1 MKIFHKP
8 EELQQYAL
16 DCKRSGK
23 RIALVPT
30 MGFLHAG
37 HASLIDIARK
47 RGDEV
52 IVSIFVNPTQFA
64 PNEDLDK
71 YPRDFENDCKLCEAH
86 GATAVFAPAPETMY
100 ESDRSI
106 WVDETTLSKVLCGK
120 SRPIHFRGVLTVV
133 SKLFN
138 LALPDVAVFG
148 KKDAQQAIIIKRMVR
163 DLNFPVEIVLGDL
176 IRDNDNVAM
185 SSRNR
190 YLSADERQRARS
202 ISESVFYAEKLL
214 KEKGFAA
221 AGEAIEY
228 AQKHISQA
236 GGIIDYAEV
245 RDSDTLELPGA
256 ASKGVLFAVA
266 AVFGT
271 TRLIDNCFVDLPGNK

>member
-1 MKIFHKP
+1 MKIFHDPK
-8 EELQQYAL
+8 ELQQYAL
-16 DCKRSGK
+16 GCKRSGK

-86 GATAVFAPAPETMY
+86 GATAVFAPAPDAMY
-100 ESDRSI
+100 APDRSI

-163 DLNFPVEIVLGDL
+163 DLDFPVEIVLGDL
-176 IRDNDNVAM
+176 IRDTDNVAM

-190 YLSADERQRARS
+190 YLSEDERIRARS
-202 ISESVFYAEKLL
+202 ISQSVFAAEARL
-214 KEKGFAA
+214 KTDGVSAVNEVIA
-221 AGEAIEY
+221 EAV
-228 AQKHISQA
+228 KRISDA
-236 GGIIDYAEV
+236 GGVVDYVEV
-245 RDSDTLELPGA
+245 LDSSTLEEPASG
-256 ASKGVLFAVA
+256 SKGVLFAVA

-271 TRLIDNCFVDLPGNK
+271 TRLIDNCFVDF

>member
-1 MKIFHKP
+1 MKIFHQPK
-8 EELQQYAL
+8 ELQEYAL
-16 DCKRSGK
+16 NCKRSGK

-37 HASLIDIARK
+37 HASLIDIARE

-64 PNEDLDK
+64 PTEDLDK

-86 GATAVFAPAPETMY
+86 GATAVFAPQPEDMY
-100 ESDRSI
+100 ASDRSI
-106 WVDETTLSKVLCGK
+106 WVDETVLSKVLCGK

-138 LALPDVAVFG
+138 LTLPDVAVFG

-163 DLNFPVEIVLGDL
+163 DLDFPVEIVLGDL
-176 IRDNDNVAM
+176 IRDTDNVAM

-190 YLSADERQRARS
+190 YLTEDERVRARS
-202 ISESVFYAEKLL
+202 ISQSVFAAEAKL
-214 KEKGFAA
+214 KSEGVKAVSEVIDDA
-221 AGEAIEY
+221 V
-228 AQKHISQA
+228 KRISNA
-236 GGIIDYAEV
+236 GGVVDYVEV
-245 RDSDTLELPGA
+245 RDADNLEEPTSN
-256 ASKGVLFAVA
+256 SKELLFAVA

-271 TRLIDNCFVDLPGNK
+271 TRLIDNCFVKL

>member
-1 MKIFHKP
+1 MKIFHEPK
-8 EELQQYAL
+8 ELQEYAL
-16 DCKRSGK
+16 NCKRSGK

-37 HASLIDIARK
+37 HASLIDIAK
-47 RGDEV
+47 SRGDEV

-86 GATAVFAPAPETMY
+86 GATAVFAPAPDAMY
-100 ESDRSI
+100 APDRSI
-106 WVDETTLSKVLCGK
+106 WVDETVLSKVLCGK

-163 DLNFPVEIVLGDL
+163 DLDFPVEIVLGDL
-176 IRDNDNVAM
+176 IRDTDNVAM

-190 YLSADERQRARS
+190 YLSEDERVRARS
-202 ISESVFYAEKLL
+202 ISQSVFAAEAKL
-214 KEKGFAA
+214 KSEGVKAVSEVIA
-221 AGEAIEY
+221 DAV
-228 AQKHISQA
+228 KRISNA
-236 GGIIDYAEV
+236 GGVVDYVEI
-245 RDSDTLELPGA
+245 RDADNLEEPTSN
-256 ASKGVLFAVA
+256 SKELLFAVA

-271 TRLIDNCFVDLPGNK
+271 TRLIDNCFVKL

>member
-1 MKIFHKP
+1 MKIFHQPK
-8 EELQQYAL
+8 ELQEYAL
-16 DCKRSGK
+16 NCKRSGK

-30 MGFLHAG
+30 MGVLHAG
-37 HASLIDIARK
+37 HASLIDIARE

-64 PNEDLDK
+64 PTEDLDK

-86 GATAVFAPAPETMY
+86 GATAVFAPQPEDMY
-100 ESDRSI
+100 ASDRSI
-106 WVDETTLSKVLCGK
+106 WVDETVLSKVLCGK

-138 LALPDVAVFG
+138 LTLPDVAVFG

-163 DLNFPVEIVLGDL
+163 DLDFPVEIVLGDL
-176 IRDNDNVAM
+176 IRDTDNVAM

-190 YLSADERQRARS
+190 YLTEDERVRARS
-202 ISESVFYAEKLL
+202 ISQSVFAAEAKL
-214 KEKGFAA
+214 KSEGVKAVS
-221 AGEAIEY
+221 EVIED
-228 AQKHISQA
+228 AVKRISNA
-236 GGIIDYAEV
+236 GGVVDYVEV
-245 RDSDTLELPGA
+245 RDADNLEEPTSN
-256 ASKGVLFAVA
+256 SKELLFAVA

-271 TRLIDNCFVDLPGNK
+271 TRLIDNCFVKL

>member
-1 MKIFHKP
+1 MKIFHEPK
-8 EELQQYAL
+8 ELQEYAL
-16 DCKRSGK
+16 NCKRSGK

-37 HASLIDIARK
+37 HASLIDIAK
-47 RGDEV
+47 SRGDEV

-86 GATAVFAPAPETMY
+86 GATAVFAPAPDAMY
-100 ESDRSI
+100 APDRSI
-106 WVDETTLSKVLCGK
+106 WVDETVLSKVLCGK

-163 DLNFPVEIVLGDL
+163 DLDFPVEIVLGDL
-176 IRDNDNVAM
+176 IRDTDNVAM

-190 YLSADERQRARS
+190 YLSEDERVRARS
-202 ISESVFYAEKLL
+202 ISQSVFAAEATL
-214 KEKGFAA
+214 KSEGVTAVEKVVA
-221 AGEAIEY
+221 E
-228 AQKHISQA
+228 AQKRITDA
-236 GGIIDYAEV
+236 GGVVDYIEV
-245 RDSDTLELPGA
+245 RDAENLEDPTSS
-256 ASKGVLFAVA
+256 SKELLFAVA

-271 TRLIDNCFVDLPGNK
+271 TRLIDNCFVKL

>member
-1 MKIFHKP
+1 MKIFHEP
-8 EELQQYAL
+8 EELQKYAL
-16 DCKRSGK
+16 ECKRSGK

-37 HASLIDIARK
+37 HASLIDIARQ

-86 GATAVFAPAPETMY
+86 GATAVFAPKPESMY
-100 ESDRSI
+100 ASDRSI

-138 LALPDVAVFG
+138 LTLPDVAVFG

-176 IRDNDNVAM
+176 IRDTDNVAM

-190 YLSADERQRARS
+190 YLTEDERTRARS
-202 ISESVFYAEKLL
+202 ISQSVFAAEAKL
-214 KEKGFAA
+214 KAEGVSAVNAVIAEAVKRISA
-221 AGEAIEY
+221 AG
-228 AQKHISQA
+228 
-236 GGIIDYAEV
+236 GVVDYVEV
-245 RDSDTLELPGA
+245 RDADNLEDPTA
-256 ASKGVLFAVA
+256 ESKELLFAVA

-271 TRLIDNCFVDLPGNK
+271 TRLIDNCFVKL

>member
-8 EELQQYAL
+8 EDLQEYAL
-16 DCKRSGK
+16 NCKRSGK

-37 HASLIDIARK
+37 HASLIDIARS

-86 GATAVFAPAPETMY
+86 GATAVFAPAPEVMY
-100 ESDRSI
+100 APDRSI

-138 LALPDVAVFG
+138 LAVPDVAVFG

-176 IRDNDNVAM
+176 IRDTDNVAM

-190 YLSADERQRARS
+190 YLSEDERVRARS
-202 ISESVFYAEKLL
+202 ISQSVFAAEAKL
-214 KEKGFAA
+214 K
-221 AGEAIEY
+221 
-228 AQKHISQA
+228 A
-236 GGIIDYAEV
+236 GGVNAVNEVIAEAVKRISDAGGVVDYVEI
-245 RDSDTLELPGA
+245 RDADNLEGPTA
-256 ASKGVLFAVA
+256 ASKELLFAVA

-271 TRLIDNCFVDLPGNK
+271 TRLIDNCFVKL

>member
-1 MKIFHKP
+1 MKIFRTP
-8 EELQQYAL
+8 EELQSYAL
-16 DCKRSGK
+16 TCKRSGK

-37 HASLIDIARK
+37 HASLIDIARE

-71 YPRDFENDCKLCEAH
+71 YPRDFENDCKLCTEH
-86 GATAVFAPAPETMY
+86 GATAVFAPEPGSMY
-100 ESDRSI
+100 AGDRSI

-133 SKLFN
+133 AKLFN

-176 IRDNDNVAM
+176 IRDTDNVAM

-190 YLSADERQRARS
+190 YLSEDERIRARS
-202 ISESVFYAEKLL
+202 ISQSVFAAEKMLAAG
-214 KEKGFAA
+214 GFAA
-221 AGEAIEY
+221 AADAVENARKTIGA
-228 AQKHISQA
+228 A
-236 GGIIDYAEV
+236 GGTVDYIEV
-245 RDSDTLELPGA
+245 RDAENLEEPTAESREL
-256 ASKGVLFAVA
+256 LFAVA
-266 AVFGT
+266 AFFGT
-271 TRLIDNCFVDLPGNK
+271 TRLIDNCFVTVRKD

>member
-1 MKIFHKP
+1 MKIFHEP
-8 EELQQYAL
+8 RELQQYAL
-16 DCKRSGK
+16 ECKRSGK
-23 RIALVPT
+23 IIALVPT

-37 HASLIDIARK
+37 HASLIDIARQ

-86 GATAVFAPAPETMY
+86 GATAIFAPKPESMY
-100 ESDRSI
+100 AADRSI
-106 WVDETTLSKVLCGK
+106 WVDETVLSKVLCGK

-138 LALPDVAVFG
+138 LAWPDVAVFG

-176 IRDNDNVAM
+176 IRDTDNVAM

-190 YLSADERQRARS
+190 YLSEDERTRARS
-202 ISESVFYAEKLL
+202 ISQSVFAAEATLKAEGFKAVESVIADAVKR
-214 KEKGFAA
+214 
-221 AGEAIEY
+221 
-228 AQKHISQA
+228 ISEA
-236 GGIIDYAEV
+236 GGVVDYVEIRDAEN
-245 RDSDTLELPGA
+245 LEEPTEKSREL
-256 ASKGVLFAVA
+256 LFAVA
-266 AVFGT
+266 AFFGT
-271 TRLIDNCFVDLPGNK
+271 TRLIDNCFVKVL

>member
-1 MKIFHKP
+1 MKIFHEPK
-8 EELQQYAL
+8 ELQEYAL
-16 DCKRSGK
+16 NCKRSGK

-37 HASLIDIARK
+37 HASLIDIAK
-47 RGDEV
+47 SRGDEV

-86 GATAVFAPAPETMY
+86 GATAVFAPAPDAMY
-100 ESDRSI
+100 APDRSI
-106 WVDETTLSKVLCGK
+106 WVDETVLSKVLCGK

-163 DLNFPVEIVLGDL
+163 DLDFPVEIVLGDL
-176 IRDNDNVAM
+176 IRDTDNVAM

-190 YLSADERQRARS
+190 YLTEDERVRARS
-202 ISESVFYAEKLL
+202 ISQSVFAAEAKL
-214 KEKGFAA
+214 KSEGVKVVSEVIADA
-221 AGEAIEY
+221 V
-228 AQKHISQA
+228 KRISNA
-236 GGIIDYAEV
+236 GGVVDYVEV
-245 RDSDTLELPGA
+245 RDADNLEEPTSN
-256 ASKGVLFAVA
+256 SKELLFAVA

-271 TRLIDNCFVDLPGNK
+271 TRLIDNCFVKL

>member
-16 DCKRSGK
+16 ECKRSNK

-37 HASLIDIARK
+37 HASLIDIAAK

-86 GATAVFAPAPETMY
+86 GATAVFAPQPGDMY
-100 ESDRSI
+100 ENDRSI

-133 SKLFN
+133 AKLFN

-176 IRDNDNVAM
+176 IRDTDKVAM

-190 YLSADERQRARS
+190 YLSDDERVRARS
-202 ISESVFYAEKLL
+202 ISESGFYAQEKLQ
-214 KEKGFAA
+214 KSGIAA
-221 AGEAIEY
+221 LEDVIAY
-228 AQKHISQA
+228 AHDHITHA
-236 GGIIDYAEV
+236 GGEVDYVEV
-245 RDSDTLELPGA
+245 RDSSTLEEPTVD
-256 ASKGVLFAVA
+256 SRGVLFAVA
-266 AVFGT
+266 AFFGT
-271 TRLIDNCFVDLPGNK
+271 TRLIDNCFVDFN

>member
-1 MKIFHKP
+1 MKIFHQPK
-8 EELQQYAL
+8 ELQEYAL
-16 DCKRSGK
+16 NCKRSGK

-37 HASLIDIARK
+37 HASLIDIARE

-64 PNEDLDK
+64 PTEDLDK

-86 GATAVFAPAPETMY
+86 GATAVFAPQPEDMY
-100 ESDRSI
+100 ASDCSI

-138 LALPDVAVFG
+138 LTLPDVAVFG

-163 DLNFPVEIVLGDL
+163 DLDFPVEIVLGDL
-176 IRDNDNVAM
+176 IRDTDNVAM

-190 YLSADERQRARS
+190 YLTEDERVRARS
-202 ISESVFYAEKLL
+202 ISQSVFAAEAKL
-214 KEKGFAA
+214 KSEGVKAVSEVIA
-221 AGEAIEY
+221 DAV
-228 AQKHISQA
+228 KRISDA
-236 GGIIDYAEV
+236 GGVVDYVEV
-245 RDSDTLELPGA
+245 RDADNLEEPTSN
-256 ASKGVLFAVA
+256 SKELLFAVA

-271 TRLIDNCFVDLPGNK
+271 TRLIDNCFVKL

>member
-1 MKIFHKP
+1 MKIFHQPK
-8 EELQQYAL
+8 ELQEYAL
-16 DCKRSGK
+16 NCKRSGK

-37 HASLIDIARK
+37 HASLIDIARE

-64 PNEDLDK
+64 PTEDLDK

-86 GATAVFAPAPETMY
+86 GATAVFAPQPEDMY
-100 ESDRSI
+100 ASDRSI
-106 WVDETTLSKVLCGK
+106 WVDETVLSKVLCGK

-138 LALPDVAVFG
+138 LTLPDVAVFG

-163 DLNFPVEIVLGDL
+163 DLDFPVEIVLGDL
-176 IRDNDNVAM
+176 IRDTDNVAM

-190 YLSADERQRARS
+190 YLTEDERVRARS
-202 ISESVFYAEKLL
+202 ISQSVFAAEAKL
-214 KEKGFAA
+214 KSNGVKAVSEV
-221 AGEAIEY
+221 IED
-228 AQKHISQA
+228 AVKRISDA
-236 GGIIDYAEV
+236 GGVVDYVEV
-245 RDSDTLELPGA
+245 RDADNLEEPTSN
-256 ASKGVLFAVA
+256 SKELLFAVA

-271 TRLIDNCFVDLPGNK
+271 TRLIDNCFVKL

>member
-1 MKIFHKP
+1 MKIFHEPK
-8 EELQQYAL
+8 ELQEYAL
-16 DCKRSGK
+16 NCKRSGK

-30 MGFLHAG
+30 MGVLHAG
-37 HASLIDIARK
+37 HASLIDIARE

-64 PNEDLDK
+64 PTEDLDK

-86 GATAVFAPAPETMY
+86 GATAVFAPQPEDMY
-100 ESDRSI
+100 ASDRSI
-106 WVDETTLSKVLCGK
+106 WVDETVLSKVLCGK

-138 LALPDVAVFG
+138 LTLPDVAVFG

-163 DLNFPVEIVLGDL
+163 DLDFPVEIVLGDL
-176 IRDNDNVAM
+176 IRDTDNVAM

-190 YLSADERQRARS
+190 YLTEDERVRARS
-202 ISESVFYAEKLL
+202 ISQSVFAAEAKL
-214 KEKGFAA
+214 KSEGVKAVS
-221 AGEAIEY
+221 EVIED
-228 AQKHISQA
+228 AVKRISNA
-236 GGIIDYAEV
+236 GGVVDYVEV
-245 RDSDTLELPGA
+245 RDADNLEEPTSN
-256 ASKGVLFAVA
+256 SKELLFAVA

-271 TRLIDNCFVDLPGNK
+271 TRLIDNCFVKL

>member
-1 MKIFHKP
+1 MKIFHEPK
-8 EELQQYAL
+8 ELQEYAL
-16 DCKRSGK
+16 NCKRSGN

-37 HASLIDIARK
+37 HASLIDIAK
-47 RGDEV
+47 SRGDEV

-86 GATAVFAPAPETMY
+86 GATAIFAPAPDAMY
-100 ESDRSI
+100 APDRSI
-106 WVDETTLSKVLCGK
+106 WVDETVLSKVLCGK

-163 DLNFPVEIVLGDL
+163 DLDFPVEIVLGDL
-176 IRDNDNVAM
+176 IRDTDNVAM

-190 YLSADERQRARS
+190 YLSEDERTRARS
-202 ISESVFYAEKLL
+202 ISQSVFAAEAKL
-214 KEKGFAA
+214 KSEGVSAV
-221 AGEAIEY
+221 EAVIAE
-228 AQKHISQA
+228 AVKRISDA
-236 GGIIDYAEV
+236 GGVVDYVEV
-245 RDSDTLELPGA
+245 RDAENLEEPTS
-256 ASKGVLFAVA
+256 ASKELLFAVA
-266 AVFGT
+266 AFFGT
-271 TRLIDNCFVDLPGNK
+271 TRLIDNCFVKL

>member
-1 MKIFHKP
+1 MKIFHQPK
-8 EELQQYAL
+8 ELQEYAL
-16 DCKRSGK
+16 NCKRSGK

-37 HASLIDIARK
+37 HASLIDIARE

-64 PNEDLDK
+64 PTEDLDK

-86 GATAVFAPAPETMY
+86 GATAVFAPQPEDMY
-100 ESDRSI
+100 ASDRSI
-106 WVDETTLSKVLCGK
+106 WVDETVLSKVLCGK

-138 LALPDVAVFG
+138 LTLPDVAVFG

-163 DLNFPVEIVLGDL
+163 DLDFPVEIVLGDL
-176 IRDNDNVAM
+176 IRDTDNVAM

-190 YLSADERQRARS
+190 YLTEDERVRARS
-202 ISESVFYAEKLL
+202 ISQSVFAAEAKL
-214 KEKGFAA
+214 KSEGVKAVS
-221 AGEAIEY
+221 EVIED
-228 AQKHISQA
+228 AVKHISNA
-236 GGIIDYAEV
+236 GGVVDYVEV
-245 RDSDTLELPGA
+245 RDADNLEEPTSN
-256 ASKGVLFAVA
+256 SKELLFAVA

-271 TRLIDNCFVDLPGNK
+271 TRLIDNCFVKL

>member
-1 MKIFHKP
+1 MKIFHEPK
-8 EELQQYAL
+8 ELQEYAL
-16 DCKRSGK
+16 NCKRSGK

-37 HASLIDIARK
+37 HASLIDIAK
-47 RGDEV
+47 SRGDEV

-86 GATAVFAPAPETMY
+86 GATAVFAPAPDAMY
-100 ESDRSI
+100 ASDRSI
-106 WVDETTLSKVLCGK
+106 WVDETVLSKVLCGR

-163 DLNFPVEIVLGDL
+163 DLDFPVEIVLGDL
-176 IRDNDNVAM
+176 IRDTDNVAM

-190 YLSADERQRARS
+190 YLSEDERARARS
-202 ISESVFYAEKLL
+202 ISQSVFAAEAKL
-214 KEKGFAA
+214 KSEGVSAV
-221 AGEAIEY
+221 EAVIAE
-228 AQKHISQA
+228 AVKRISDA
-236 GGIIDYAEV
+236 GGAVDYVEV
-245 RDSDTLELPGA
+245 RDAGNLEEPTSS
-256 ASKGVLFAVA
+256 SKELLFAVA

-271 TRLIDNCFVDLPGNK
+271 TRLIDNCFVKL

>member
-1 MKIFHKP
+1 MKIFHEPK
-8 EELQQYAL
+8 ELQEYAL
-16 DCKRSGK
+16 NCKRSGK

-37 HASLIDIARK
+37 HASLIDIAK
-47 RGDEV
+47 SRGDEV

-86 GATAVFAPAPETMY
+86 GATAVFAPAPDAMY
-100 ESDRSI
+100 APDRSI
-106 WVDETTLSKVLCGK
+106 WVDETVLSKVLCGK

-163 DLNFPVEIVLGDL
+163 DLDFPVEIVLGDL
-176 IRDNDNVAM
+176 IRDTDNVAM

-190 YLSADERQRARS
+190 YLSEDERVRARS
-202 ISESVFYAEKLL
+202 ISQSVFAAEAKL
-214 KEKGFAA
+214 KSEGVKAVSEVIA
-221 AGEAIEY
+221 DAV
-228 AQKHISQA
+228 KRISDA
-236 GGIIDYAEV
+236 GGVVDYVEV
-245 RDSDTLELPGA
+245 RDADNLEEPTSN
-256 ASKGVLFAVA
+256 SKELLFAVA

-271 TRLIDNCFVDLPGNK
+271 TRLIDNCFVKL

>member
-1 MKIFHKP
+1 MGLTKIEP
-8 EELQQYAL
+8 MTSSP
-16 DCKRSGK
+16 R
-23 RIALVPT
+23 
-30 MGFLHAG
+30 
-37 HASLIDIARK
+37 
-47 RGDEV
+47 DEV

-86 GATAVFAPAPETMY
+86 GATAVFAPAPDAMY
-100 ESDRSI
+100 APDRSI

-163 DLNFPVEIVLGDL
+163 DLDFPVEIVLGDL
-176 IRDNDNVAM
+176 IRDTDNVAM

-190 YLSADERQRARS
+190 YLSEDERIRARS
-202 ISESVFYAEKLL
+202 ISQSVFAAEARL
-214 KEKGFAA
+214 KTDGVSAVSEVIA
-221 AGEAIEY
+221 EAV
-228 AQKHISQA
+228 KRISDA
-236 GGIIDYAEV
+236 GGVVDYVEIRDAEN
-245 RDSDTLELPGA
+245 LEDPTESSREL
-256 ASKGVLFAVA
+256 LFAVA
-266 AVFGT
+266 AFFGT
-271 TRLIDNCFVDLPGNK
+271 TRLIDNCFVKL

>member
-1 MKIFHKP
+1 MKIFHQP
-8 EELQQYAL
+8 AELQQYAL
-16 DCKRSGK
+16 NCKRSGK

-37 HASLIDIARK
+37 HASLIDIARE

-64 PNEDLDK
+64 PTEDLDK

-86 GATAVFAPAPETMY
+86 GATAVFAPQPEAMY

-163 DLNFPVEIVLGDL
+163 DLNFPVEIVLGEL
-176 IRDNDNVAM
+176 IRDTDNVAM

-190 YLSADERQRARS
+190 YLTADERIRARS
-202 ISESVFYAEKLL
+202 ISESVFYAQKALQQKQL
-214 KEKGFAA
+214 AA
-221 AGEAIEY
+221 VDEVIAY
-228 AQKHISQA
+228 AQKHITAA
-236 GGIIDYAEV
+236 GGVIDYVEV
-245 RDSDTLELPGA
+245 RDSSTLELPNT

-271 TRLIDNCFVDLPGNK
+271 TRLIDNCFVDFN

>member
-1 MKIFHKP
+1 MKIFHQPK
-8 EELQQYAL
+8 ELQEYAL
-16 DCKRSGK
+16 NCKRSGK

-37 HASLIDIARK
+37 HASLIDIARE

-64 PNEDLDK
+64 PTEDLDK

-86 GATAVFAPAPETMY
+86 GATAVFAPQPEDMY
-100 ESDRSI
+100 ASDRSI
-106 WVDETTLSKVLCGK
+106 WVDETVLSKVLCGK

-138 LALPDVAVFG
+138 LTLPDVAVFG

-163 DLNFPVEIVLGDL
+163 DLDFPVEIVLGDL
-176 IRDNDNVAM
+176 IRDTDNVAM

-190 YLSADERQRARS
+190 YLTEDERVRARS
-202 ISESVFYAEKLL
+202 ISQSVFAAEAKL
-214 KEKGFAA
+214 KSEGVKAVSEVIA
-221 AGEAIEY
+221 DAV
-228 AQKHISQA
+228 KRISNA
-236 GGIIDYAEV
+236 GGVVDYVEV
-245 RDSDTLELPGA
+245 RDADNLEEPTSN
-256 ASKGVLFAVA
+256 SKELLFAVA

-271 TRLIDNCFVDLPGNK
+271 TRLIDNCFVKL

>member
-1 MKIFHKP
+1 MKIFHEPK
-8 EELQQYAL
+8 ELQEYAL
-16 DCKRSGK
+16 NCKRSGK

-37 HASLIDIARK
+37 HASLIDIAK
-47 RGDEV
+47 SRGDEV

-86 GATAVFAPAPETMY
+86 GATAVFAPAPDAMY
-100 ESDRSI
+100 APDRSI
-106 WVDETTLSKVLCGK
+106 WVDETVLSKVLCGK

-163 DLNFPVEIVLGDL
+163 DLDFPVEIVLGDL
-176 IRDNDNVAM
+176 IRDTDNVAM

-190 YLSADERQRARS
+190 YLSEDERVRARS
-202 ISESVFYAEKLL
+202 ISQSVFAAEATL
-214 KEKGFAA
+214 KSEGVTAVEKVVA
-221 AGEAIEY
+221 E
-228 AQKHISQA
+228 AQKRITDA
-236 GGIIDYAEV
+236 GGVVDYIEV
-245 RDSDTLELPGA
+245 RDAENLEEPTSS
-256 ASKGVLFAVA
+256 SKELLFAVA

-271 TRLIDNCFVDLPGNK
+271 TRLIDNCFVKL

>member
-1 MKIFHKP
+1 MKIFHQPK
-8 EELQQYAL
+8 ELQEYAL
-16 DCKRSGK
+16 NCKRSGK

-37 HASLIDIARK
+37 HASLIDIARE

-64 PNEDLDK
+64 PTEDLDK

-86 GATAVFAPAPETMY
+86 GATAVFAPQPEDMYAP
-100 ESDRSI
+100 DRSI

-138 LALPDVAVFG
+138 LTLPDVAVFG

-163 DLNFPVEIVLGDL
+163 DLDFPVEIVLGDL
-176 IRDNDNVAM
+176 IRDTDNVAM

-190 YLSADERQRARS
+190 YLTEDERVRARS
-202 ISESVFYAEKLL
+202 ISQSVFAAEAKL
-214 KEKGFAA
+214 KSEGVKAVSEVIA
-221 AGEAIEY
+221 DAV
-228 AQKHISQA
+228 KRISDA
-236 GGIIDYAEV
+236 GGVVDYVEV
-245 RDSDTLELPGA
+245 RDADNLEEPTSS
-256 ASKGVLFAVA
+256 SKELLFAVA

-271 TRLIDNCFVDLPGNK
+271 TRLIDNCFVKL

>member
-1 MKIFHKP
+1 MKIFHDPK
-8 EELQQYAL
+8 ELQQYAL
-16 DCKRSGK
+16 GCKRSGK

-86 GATAVFAPAPETMY
+86 GATAVFAPAPDAMY
-100 ESDRSI
+100 APDRSI

-138 LALPDVAVFG
+138 LTLPDVAVFG

-163 DLNFPVEIVLGDL
+163 DLDFPVEIVLGDL
-176 IRDNDNVAM
+176 IRDTDNVAM

-190 YLSADERQRARS
+190 YLSEDERIRARS
-202 ISESVFYAEKLL
+202 ISQSVFAAEARL
-214 KEKGFAA
+214 KTDGVSAVNEVIA
-221 AGEAIEY
+221 EAV
-228 AQKHISQA
+228 KRISDA
-236 GGIIDYAEV
+236 GGVVDYVEIRDAEN
-245 RDSDTLELPGA
+245 LEDPTESSREL
-256 ASKGVLFAVA
+256 LFAVA
-266 AVFGT
+266 AFFGT
-271 TRLIDNCFVDLPGNK
+271 TRLIDNCFVKL

>member
-1 MKIFHKP
+1 MKIFHEPK
-8 EELQQYAL
+8 ELQEYAL
-16 DCKRSGK
+16 NCKRSGK

-37 HASLIDIARK
+37 HASLIDIAK
-47 RGDEV
+47 SRGDEV

-86 GATAVFAPAPETMY
+86 GATAVFAPAPDAMY
-100 ESDRSI
+100 APDRSI
-106 WVDETTLSKVLCGK
+106 WVDETVLSKVLCGK

-163 DLNFPVEIVLGDL
+163 DLDFPVEIVLGDL
-176 IRDNDNVAM
+176 IRDTDNVAM

-190 YLSADERQRARS
+190 YLSEDERVRARS
-202 ISESVFYAEKLL
+202 ISQSVFAAEATL
-214 KEKGFAA
+214 KSEGVKAVSEVIA
-221 AGEAIEY
+221 DAV
-228 AQKHISQA
+228 KRISNA
-236 GGIIDYAEV
+236 GGVVDYVEV
-245 RDSDTLELPGA
+245 RDADNLEEPTSN
-256 ASKGVLFAVA
+256 SKELLFAVA

-271 TRLIDNCFVDLPGNK
+271 TRLIDNCFVKL

>member
-8 EELQQYAL
+8 EELQEYAL
-16 DCKRSGK
+16 NCKRSGK

-37 HASLIDIARK
+37 HASLIDIARS

-86 GATAVFAPAPETMY
+86 GATAVFAPAPEVMY
-100 ESDRSI
+100 APDRSI

-120 SRPIHFRGVLTVV
+120 SRPIHFRGVCTVV

-138 LALPDVAVFG
+138 ICLPDVAIFG
-148 KKDAQQAIIIKRMVR
+148 QKDAQQALIIKRMVR
-163 DLNFPVEIVLGDL
+163 DLNFPVEIIVSPL
-176 IRDNDNVAM
+176 IRETSGLAM
-185 SSRNR
+185 SSRNK
-190 YLSADERQRARS
+190 YLSAEQKEDALSLSRS
-202 ISESVFYAEKLL
+202 LKMAEEMIATDGLSAC
-214 KEKGFAA
+214 AA
-221 AGEAIEY
+221 AVENMRAEITRCNGE
-228 AQKHISQA
+228 
-236 GGIIDYAEV
+236 IDYIECL
-245 RDSDTLELPGA
+245 DSSTLEEPTDKTTELLIA
-256 ASKGVLFAVA
+256 LAVK
-266 AVFGT
+266 FGT
-271 TRLIDNCFVDLPGNK
+271 TRLIDNILIGV

>member
-1 MKIFHKP
+1 MKIFHDPK
-8 EELQQYAL
+8 ELQQYAL
-16 DCKRSGK
+16 ACKRSGK

-37 HASLIDIARK
+37 HASLIDIARQ

-86 GATAVFAPAPETMY
+86 GATAVFAPKPESMYAP
-100 ESDRSI
+100 DRSI
-106 WVDETTLSKVLCGK
+106 WVDETVLSKVLCGK

-138 LALPDVAVFG
+138 LTLPDVAVFG

-163 DLNFPVEIVLGDL
+163 DLDFPVEIVLGDL
-176 IRDNDNVAM
+176 IRDTDKVAM

-190 YLSADERQRARS
+190 YLTEDERVRARS
-202 ISESVFYAEKLL
+202 ISQSVFAAEARL
-214 KEKGFAA
+214 KADGVSAVNEVIA
-221 AGEAIEY
+221 EAV
-228 AQKHISQA
+228 KRISDA
-236 GGIIDYAEV
+236 GGVVDYVEV
-245 RDSDTLELPGA
+245 RDADNLEEPTA
-256 ASKGVLFAVA
+256 ASKELLFAVA

-271 TRLIDNCFVDLPGNK
+271 TRLIDNCFVKL

>member
-1 MKIFHKP
+1 MKIFHQPK
-8 EELQQYAL
+8 ELQEYAL
-16 DCKRSGK
+16 NCKRSGK

-64 PNEDLDK
+64 PTEDLDK

-86 GATAVFAPAPETMY
+86 GATAVFAPQPEDMYAP
-100 ESDRSI
+100 DRSI

-138 LALPDVAVFG
+138 LTLPDVAVFG

-163 DLNFPVEIVLGDL
+163 DLDFPVEIVLGDL
-176 IRDNDNVAM
+176 IRDTDNVAM

-190 YLSADERQRARS
+190 YLTEDERVRARS
-202 ISESVFYAEKLL
+202 ISQSVFAAEAKL
-214 KEKGFAA
+214 KSEGFSV
-221 AGEAIEY
+221 E
-228 AQKHISQA
+228 
-236 GGIIDYAEV
+236 
-245 RDSDTLELPGA
+245 TLCRRSLLRELMP
-256 ASKGVLFAVA
+256 
-266 AVFGT
+266 
-271 TRLIDNCFVDLPGNK
+271 

>member
-1 MKIFHKP
+1 MKIFHDPK
-8 EELQQYAL
+8 ELQQYAL
-16 DCKRSGK
+16 ACKRSGK

-37 HASLIDIARK
+37 HASLIDIARQ

-86 GATAVFAPAPETMY
+86 GATAVFAPKPESMYAP
-100 ESDRSI
+100 DRSI

-138 LALPDVAVFG
+138 LTLPDVAVFG

-163 DLNFPVEIVLGDL
+163 DLDFPVEIVLGDL
-176 IRDNDNVAM
+176 IRDTDKVAM

-190 YLSADERQRARS
+190 YLTEDERVRARS
-202 ISESVFYAEKLL
+202 ISQSVFAAEARL
-214 KEKGFAA
+214 KADGVSAVNEVIA
-221 AGEAIEY
+221 EAV
-228 AQKHISQA
+228 KRISDA
-236 GGIIDYAEV
+236 GGVVDYVEV
-245 RDSDTLELPGA
+245 RDADNLEEPTA
-256 ASKGVLFAVA
+256 ASKELLFAVA

-271 TRLIDNCFVDLPGNK
+271 TRLIDNCFVKL

>member
-1 MKIFHKP
+1 MKIFHEPK
-8 EELQQYAL
+8 ELQEYAL
-16 DCKRSGK
+16 NCKRSGK

-37 HASLIDIARK
+37 HASLIDIAK
-47 RGDEV
+47 SRGDEV

-86 GATAVFAPAPETMY
+86 GATAVFAPAPDAMY
-100 ESDRSI
+100 ASDRSI
-106 WVDETTLSKVLCGK
+106 WVDETVLSKVLCGR

-163 DLNFPVEIVLGDL
+163 DLDFPVEIVLGDL
-176 IRDNDNVAM
+176 IRDTDNVAM

-190 YLSADERQRARS
+190 YLSEDERTRARS
-202 ISESVFYAEKLL
+202 ISQSVFAAEAKL
-214 KEKGFAA
+214 KSEGVSAV
-221 AGEAIEY
+221 EAVIAE
-228 AQKHISQA
+228 AVKRISDA
-236 GGIIDYAEV
+236 GGAVDYVEV
-245 RDSDTLELPGA
+245 RDAGNLEEPTSS
-256 ASKGVLFAVA
+256 SKELLFAVA

-271 TRLIDNCFVDLPGNK
+271 TRLIDNCFVKL